1 MSRPTLLPSSVPFC
15 SVLFLTL
22 ATQCLAFPKVEKREM
37 AHAYAQTEQFWKMD
51 TGDGENISAP
61 EHMPQQT
68 SSEAPMVLSAGPSVR
83 PLNKVFSINKE
94 HHRPGTGLLNP
105 NIPDLQSSTEPAVSV
120 SEQGHGPSQ
129 LEGMSSEQRL
139 PKALSIIA
147 VSSPTSLNS
156 HQEGP
161 QSSSSTQPIV
171 EGITVVTR
179 DFLKYVDNQL
189 FATESQEAVSLGH
202 TPSSYINTKEML
214 AASPRTEKA
223 ETDAA
228 KRPTA
233 FPGVDSTADTEHD
246 GERPPEE
253 SDDNVQ
259 TTATTSL
266 ETTPE
271 DVLNID
277 PSADSLLGDLKVTV
291 SVSTAVLVPSVP
303 SDEWD
308 DTKFES
314 VNQARTT
321 DSGDHAEIRVST
333 EPPHGA
339 QDSFEGTEGS
349 PTSTEVNKG
358 TPLGTALV
366 TALEKE
372 RSPVFAHQIPFS
384 PTSLTED
391 PEVSTV
397 KPLPSAGDFTAST
410 REDRTM
416 LFSKTEVSTS
426 QYESQTHQGVKDML
440 KDITQEMTMAT
451 QEPNPTL
458 PLVTQEHVEVPRG
471 SGEPE
476 DGMPSPSPVSADVG
490 ATELSRRWESL
501 ATLASTA
508 VVPLSLEVTS
518 SMEDPMDTI
527 TGPNKE
533 SIPVLGSPEAPPPA
547 VTVETPTISPALPS
561 EGRTISPINHPDTA
575 ASYGLEQLESEEL
588 EDEEDEE
595 DEDEEEEDEE
605 EDEEDK
611 ETDSLYKDFDS
622 DTELPGFTL
631 PGITSQEPDVEAGSM
646 ALLEVATYQVPE
658 TMEWEQ
664 QNQGL
669 GWLYVWNAGSCW
681 GRDSWS
687 LVHLGSTLQH

>member
-22 ATQCLAFPKVEKREM
+22 ATQCLSFPKVEKREM
-37 AHAYAQTEQFWKMD
+37 AHAYAQAEQSRKMK
-51 TGDGENISAP
+51 TGDRENISSAP

-68 SSEAPMVLSAGPSVR
+68 SFEASMVLSAEPSVM
-83 PLNKVFSINKE
+83 PLNKVFSVNKE
-94 HHRPGTGLLNP
+94 HHLPGAGLLNP
-105 NIPDLQSSTEPAVSV
+105 NVPDLHSSTEPEVSA

-139 PKALSIIA
+139 SKALSVIA
-147 VSSPTSLNS
+147 VSPPTSLNP

-179 DFLKYVDNQL
+179 DFPKYVDNQL
-189 FATESQEAVSLGH
+189 FATESQEAVSLGN
-202 TPSSYINTKEML
+202 TPSSYVNTKEML
-214 AASPRTEKA
+214 TASPRTEKA
-223 ETDAA
+223 ERDAA
-228 KRPTA
+228 KRTTA

-246 GERPPEE
+246 EERPSEE

-259 TTATTSL
+259 TTAAAYL

-277 PSADSLLGDLKVTV
+277 PTADSLLGDLKVTV
-291 SVSTAVLVPSVP
+291 SVSTAVPVSSVP
-303 SDEWD
+303 RDEWD

-314 VNQARTT
+314 VSQARTT
-321 DSGDHAEIRVST
+321 DSGDRAETRVRT
-333 EPPHGA
+333 KPPHGA
-339 QDSFEGTEGS
+339 HESFEGTEGS
-349 PTSTEVNKG
+349 PTSTEVNKVA
-358 TPLGTALV
+358 PLGTALV
-366 TALEKE
+366 IALEQE

-397 KPLPSAGDFTAST
+397 KLLPSAEGFTAST
-410 REDRTM
+410 LEDRTM

-426 QYESQTHQGVKDML
+426 QYESPTHQGVGDML

-451 QEPNPTL
+451 QEPDPTL

-490 ATELSRRWESL
+490 ATELSRRRESL
-501 ATLASTA
+501 ATPASTA

-518 SMEDPMDTI
+518 SMEDLMDTI

-533 SIPVLGSPEAPPPA
+533 FIPVLGSPEALPA
-547 VTVETPTISPALPS
+547 MTVETPTISPALPS
-561 EGRTISPINHPDTA
+561 EGRTISPINHPNTA

-595 DEDEEEEDEE
+595 DEDEDEEEEDEE

-611 ETDSLYKDFDS
+611 EADSLYKDFDS

-669 GWLYVWNAGSCW
+669 GKLLSHAFSSNCRKMLLSPE
-681 GRDSWS
+681 
-687 LVHLGSTLQH
+687 